1 MPAGKQGCRRYEN
14 CRMEKM
20 QNGKMQN
27 GKMQNGKMQNGKM
40 QNEKNAEWKIPGE
53 QVYSAILPAED
64 EIRDK

>member
-14 CRMEKM
+14 CRME
-20 QNGKMQN
+20 KMQN